1 MQYQKTNIGGMIIY
15 LMSQSSHVPTFPIL
29 KGENVKLRQLCRK
42 DAKRITK
49 LLTQEVSYYLKA
61 IIPNPY
67 KIEDALNFINKSHSN
82 FKSKKG
88 FIFGIDFRRTTDE
101 LSSSSSPFVGI
112 ISIENIDYINR
123 NAEVGYWIGKEY
135 WNRAIATES
144 LALVIDYAF
153 NILDLHK
160 LYASVFVQNAASIR
174 VLEKCSLRREGE
186 LCEQK
191 YKHGKFHNI
200 LLYGM
205 TKNESGSNRS
215 YMFQQLK
222 CLNRYAIT

>member
-1 MQYQKTNIGGMIIY
+1 MQYQKTNIRGMINY
-15 LMSQSSHVPTFPIL
+15 LMSQSSLVPVFPIL
-29 KGENVKLRQLCRK
+29 KGENVKLRQLCMK

-82 FKSKKG
+82 FKCKKG
-88 FIFGIDFRRTTDE
+88 FIFGIDFRGATDE
-101 LSSSSSPFVGI
+101 LSSSPFVGI

-123 NAEVGYWIGKEY
+123 NAEVGYWIGKKY
-135 WNRAIATES
+135 WNRGIATES

-160 LYASVFVQNAASIR
+160 LYASVFVQNAASIH

-186 LCEQK
+186 LHEQK

-205 TKNESGSNRS
+205 TK
-215 YMFQQLK
+215 K
-222 CLNRYAIT
+222 

>member
-1 MQYQKTNIGGMIIY
+1 MC
-15 LMSQSSHVPTFPIL
+15 SSDLFPIL

-49 LLTQEVSYYLKA
+49 LLTQEVSYCLKA

-88 FIFGIDFRRTTDE
+88 FIFGIDFRGATVE
-101 LSSSSSPFVGI
+101 LSSSPFVGI
-112 ISIENIDYINR
+112 ISIENIDHINR

-135 WNRAIATES
+135 WNRGIATES

-160 LYASVFVQNAASIR
+160 LYASVFVQNAASIH
-174 VLEKCSLRREGE
+174 VLEKCNLRREGE
-186 LCEQK
+186 LHEQK
-191 YKHGKFHNI
+191 YKHGKFRNI

-205 TKNESGSNRS
+205 TK
-215 YMFQQLK
+215 K
-222 CLNRYAIT
+222 

>member
-1 MQYQKTNIGGMIIY
+1 MQYQKANILGMINY
-15 LMSQSSHVPTFPIL
+15 LMSQSSPVPSFPIL
-29 KGENVKLRQLCRK
+29 KGENVKLRQLCRN
-42 DAKRITK
+42 DAERITK

-88 FIFGIDFRRTTDE
+88 FIFGIDFRGTTDE
-101 LSSSSSPFVGI
+101 FSSSPFVGI

-135 WNRAIATES
+135 WNRGIATES

-160 LYASVFVQNAASIR
+160 LYASVFVQNAASIH

-186 LCEQK
+186 LYEQK

-205 TKNESGSNRS
+205 TRK
-215 YMFQQLK
+215 
-222 CLNRYAIT
+222 